1 MPRRRDRTAAALSRP
16 RSPAVLP
23 ALGPVWSPSG
33 CHASRLPSRSAPV
46 HIRAARPSRSARSP
60 GPRRSVSDP
69 RPPVPRPGL
78 TSALSAVLIPL
89 VAARIEVSPE
99 SEHEFRV
106 TVTDAAERTFHR
118 VTVPAPYYEK
128 LTGRRIAAKELVRLS
143 FEFLLER
150 EPKESILQAFD
161 LPVIGRYFP
170 EFEREVR
177 RRLESGASG

>member
-1 MPRRRDRTAAALSRP
+1 MPRRRDRTAAALFPAPITSSSAGAGPCVEPDRETIQKGYP
-16 RSPAVLP
+16 RGRHLSTSGQPARRARRDPGAASLGTRISPAV
-23 ALGPVWSPSG
+23 
-33 CHASRLPSRSAPV
+33 
-46 HIRAARPSRSARSP
+46 
-60 GPRRSVSDP
+60 PRH
-69 RPPVPRPGL
+69 GL
-78 TSALSAVLIPL
+78 TSALPAVLILP

-106 TVTDAAERTFHR
+106 TVTDAAARTVHR

-128 LTGRRIAAKELVRLS
+128 LTGRRITAKALVRLS

-170 EFEREVR
+170 EFEREMR
-177 RRLESGASG
+177 RRLDAS